1 MYKKL
6 DYLIGGIFTFL
17 RFLLILYSKPIV
29 MHISHEI
36 GTKVLFFF
44 AANPKLA
51 EYYKIWGFF
60 PVDDEPFNKRLT
72 KDWQNEYSQKCIF
85 MYKPVAEIVNRQ

>member
-6 DYLIGGIFTFL
+6 DYFNWWHIHFSS
-17 RFLLILYSKPIV
+17 FLLILYSKPIV

-85 MYKPVAEIVNRQ
+85 MYMPVAEIVNR